1 MSEFKKELKELAND
15 LDKKEQLS
23 QQISAML
30 NRSEQ
35 EILDK
40 LTKMSLGD
48 YFNLISSVKSSNI
61 EQVKRKLNLDNEKQ
75 IR

>member
-1 MSEFKKELKELAND
+1 MSEFKKNLTELATD

-23 QQISAML
+23 QQISAMI

-40 LTKMSLGD
+40 LTKMRLGD
-48 YFNLISSVKSSNI
+48 YLNLISSVKSSNI
-61 EQVKRKLNLDNEKQ
+61 EQVKRKLNLDNETQ
-75 IR
+75 S

>member
-23 QQISAML
+23 QQISAMI

-40 LTKMSLGD
+40 LTKMRLGD
-48 YFNLISSVKSSNI
+48 YLNLISSVKSSNI
-61 EQVKRKLNLDNEKQ
+61 EQVKRKLNLDNETQ
-75 IR
+75 S